1 MEDLSHI
8 SDKELRERLMEKEEL
23 VALALHVGGIGMW
36 DWHLDPQSENPLSG
50 VVHWDKQMHELF
62 GTTPA
67 TWGGTFKAFED
78 CLIPEDRSAVRDAV
92 SASIGADAPYDY
104 SFHLTN
110 GKYIRGKG
118 RVFRD
123 ADGRAVRMVGVCVE
137 DKIQT
142 LKP

>member
-1 MEDLSHI
+1 MEDLTAI
-8 SDKELRERLMEKEEL
+8 SDQELRSRLMEKEEL
-23 VALALHVGGIGMW
+23 VDLALHVGGIGMR
-36 DWHLDPQSENPLSG
+36 DWRLDPNS
-50 VVHWDKQMHELF
+50 D
-62 GTTPA
+62 T
-67 TWGGTFKAFED
+67 
-78 CLIPEDRSAVRDAV
+78 PEDRAAVRDAV